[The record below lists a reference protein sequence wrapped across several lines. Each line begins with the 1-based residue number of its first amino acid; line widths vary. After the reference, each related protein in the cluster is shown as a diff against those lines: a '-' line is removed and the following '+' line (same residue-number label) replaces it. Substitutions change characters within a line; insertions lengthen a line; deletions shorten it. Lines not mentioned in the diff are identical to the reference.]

1 MDVNIY
7 EATAMIMGVVMMIIA
22 VILYCKYLRD

>member
-7 EATAMIMGVVMMIIA
+7 EATAMIVSVAMIAIGA
-22 VILYCKYLRD
+22 VLYFKYLRD

>member
-7 EATAMIMGVVMMIIA
+7 EATAMILSVVMIIIA
-22 VILYCKYLRD
+22 VILYFKYLRD